1 MANKLPFFVEG
12 LDGRLINISLISN
25 VIIDHNDAT
34 DILWLYRN
42 GEIYREDL
50 KTEEEANN
58 RLADIKS
65 LLLGHYSELV
75 ETVNRQQQTIAVQ
88 QQTINETS
96 TNLDEINGEIIEEG
110 GN

>member
-1 MANKLPFFVEG
+1 MANKLSFFVEG

-34 DILWLYRN
+34 DVLWLYRN

-58 RLADIKS
+58 RLADIKK
-65 LLLGHYSELV
+65 LLLGNYSELV
-75 ETVNRQQQTIAVQ
+75 ETVNRQQH
-88 QQTINETS
+88 TINDIS
-96 TNLDEINGEIIEEG
+96 TGLDKINGEIIEEG